1 MSTFYNRPGALIRS
15 MNGLFGWVAAR
26 GFGPKKTVELEV
38 KGRKTGEPRRV
49 AVNII
54 SVDGQ
59 RYLVAP
65 RGNTEW
71 VRNARV
77 AGEAVIRRRK
87 PETVG
92 LTELPEAERAP
103 IIQAYLKENAIV
115 TKREFGIDPKSP
127 IEEFE
132 KIAAKHPVFRV
143 TPRSA

>member
-1 MSTFYNRPGALIRS
+1 
-15 MNGLFGWVAAR
+15 MNGFFGWLAAH
-26 GFGPKKTVELEV
+26 GIGPKKTVELEV

-54 SVDGQ
+54 SVGGT

-71 VRNARV
+71 VRNARA

-87 PETVG
+87 PETVT

-103 IIQAYLKENAIV
+103 VIQAYLRDNAIV
-115 TKREFGIDPKSP
+115 TRREFGIDPKSP
-127 IEEFE
+127 LEEFE
-132 KIAAKHPVFRV
+132 KIAAKHPVFRI
-143 TPRSA
+143 TPKAG